1 MVLFTMY
8 NIVLYA
14 CAFIYSFIYPQKVYY
29 TQLPHGEDYRIFCF
43 EKCINFGVDST
54 IRSIRLLFYY
64 TFFWWMGA
72 FFLLFGSFMD
82 FFFLF
87 INYGKFM
94 FSLRVYRL
102 RTRCLST
109 QIEKLLNI
117 FFIGWNKKTIFS
129 RQCNSTSFKPLIL
142 GDRHWRS
149 LIVDFHADSWVP

>member
-1 MVLFTMY
+1 MIIFFYLLPMAMLKYMVLFTMY

-14 CAFIYSFIYPQKVYY
+14 CALIYSFIYPQKVYY

-64 TFFWWMGA
+64 TFSDEWGI
-72 FFLLFGSFMD
+72 FFCCLEVLWI
-82 FFFLF
+82 FFLF
-87 INYGKFM
+87 INYSEFM

-109 QIEKLLNI
+109 QIEKLLI
-117 FFIGWNKKTIFS
+117 F
-129 RQCNSTSFKPLIL
+129 L
-142 GDRHWRS
+142 
-149 LIVDFHADSWVP
+149 